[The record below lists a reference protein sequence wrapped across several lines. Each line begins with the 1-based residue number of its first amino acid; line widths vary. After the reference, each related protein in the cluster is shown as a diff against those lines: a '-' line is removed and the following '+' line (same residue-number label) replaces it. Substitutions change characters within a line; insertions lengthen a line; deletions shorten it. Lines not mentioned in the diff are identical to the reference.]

1 MTTRALVITSSILAE
16 NGQSIALANRFIEQ
30 ASARN
35 DVNVTQRDV
44 VKTSLAHLDISELGA
59 WQVAAAER
67 SAEQQALAARS
78 DELLAELRA
87 NDVLVIAVPMYN
99 LGIPSQLKAWFDR
112 VLRAGETFRYTE
124 NGPQGLVEGKRAII
138 LAARGGQCP
147 QGLVEGKRAII
158 LAARGGQ
165 YAGTEFDSQTP
176 HLKAMLGLMGIKEVD
191 VVYAEGLNLGEQQ
204 REAAIKEAFQAI
216 DQLVEGL

>member
-1 MTTRALVITSSILAE
+1 M
-16 NGQSIALANRFIEQ
+16 ANRFIEQ

-44 VKTSLAHLDISELGA
+44 VKTSLSHLDISELGA

-67 SAEQQALAARS
+67 TAEQQALAARS
-78 DELLAELRA
+78 DELLTELRT

-124 NGPQGLVEGKRAII
+124 NG
-138 LAARGGQCP
+138 P

>member
-16 NGQSIALANRFIEQ
+16 NGQSNALANRFIEQ
-30 ASARN
+30 ANARN
-35 DVNVTQRDV
+35 GMEVTQRDV
-44 VKTSLAHLDISELGA
+44 VKNALPHLDISELGA

-67 SAEQQALAARS
+67 TAEQQVLAARS
-78 DELLAELRA
+78 DGLLAELHA

-138 LAARGGQCP
+138 LAARGGQ
-147 QGLVEGKRAII
+147 
-158 LAARGGQ
+158 
-165 YAGTEFDSQTP
+165 YAGTELDSQTP
-176 HLKAMLGLMGIKEVD
+176 HLKTMLGLMGITDVD
-191 VVYAEGLNLGEQQ
+191 VVYAEGLNMGDQHRATAL
-204 REAAIKEAFQAI
+204 KEAFQAI

>member
-1 MTTRALVITSSILAE
+1 MSTRVLVITSSILAE

-30 ASARN
+30 ANARAN
-35 DVNVTQRDV
+35 IDVTQRDV
-44 VKTSLAHLDISELGA
+44 VKNALPHLDISELGA
-59 WQVAAAER
+59 WQVAGAER
-67 SAEQQALAARS
+67 TAEQRALASRS
-78 DELLAELRA
+78 DELLAELRTT
-87 NDVLVIAVPMYN
+87 DVLVLAVPMYN

-112 VLRAGETFRYTE
+112 VLRAGETFRYAE
-124 NGPQGLVEGKRAII
+124 NG
-138 LAARGGQCP
+138 P

-176 HLKAMLGLMGIKEVD
+176 HLKTMLGLMGITDVN
-191 VVYAEGLNLGEQQ
+191 VVYAEGLNMGEQQ
-204 REAAIKEAFQAI
+204 RAAALKEAFQAI

>member
-16 NGQSIALANRFIEQ
+16 NGQSNALANRFLAQ
-30 ASARN
+30 ANARN
-35 DVNVTQRDV
+35 DIDVTQRDV
-44 VKTSLAHLDISELGA
+44 VKTSLPHLDISELGA

-67 SAEQQALAARS
+67 TAEQQALAARS

-138 LAARGGQCP
+138 LAARGGQ
-147 QGLVEGKRAII
+147 
-158 LAARGGQ
+158 
-165 YAGTEFDSQTP
+165 YAGTEMDSQAT
-176 HLKAMLGLMGIKEVD
+176 HLKTMLGLMGITDVN
-191 VVYAEGLNLGEQQ
+191 VVYAEGLNMGEQQ

>member
-1 MTTRALVITSSILAE
+1 MSTRALVITSSILAE

-30 ASARN
+30 ANARN
-35 DVNVTQRDV
+35 DIEVTQRDV
-44 VKTSLAHLDISELGA
+44 VNTALPHLDISELGA
-59 WQVAAAER
+59 WQVMASDR
-67 SAEQQALAARS
+67 TAEQQALAARS
-78 DELLAELRA
+78 DELLAELHA

-138 LAARGGQCP
+138 LAARGGQ
-147 QGLVEGKRAII
+147 
-158 LAARGGQ
+158 

-176 HLKAMLGLMGIKEVD
+176 HLKAMLGLMGITDVN
-191 VVYAEGLNLGEQQ
+191 VVYAEGLNMGEQQ
-204 REAAIKEAFQAI
+204 RDAALKEAFQAV

>member
-16 NGQSIALANRFIEQ
+16 NGQSIALANRFIGQ

-44 VKTSLAHLDISELGA
+44 VKTSLPHLDISELGA
-59 WQVAAAER
+59 WQVAAPER
-67 SAEQQALAARS
+67 TSEQQSLAARS

-124 NGPQGLVEGKRAII
+124 TG
-138 LAARGGQCP
+138 P

>member
-30 ASARN
+30 ASTRN

-44 VKTSLAHLDISELGA
+44 VKTSLPHLDISELGA

-67 SAEQQALAARS
+67 TAEQQALAARS

-138 LAARGGQCP
+138 LAARGGQ
-147 QGLVEGKRAII
+147 
-158 LAARGGQ
+158 

>member
-1 MTTRALVITSSILAE
+1 MTTRALVITSSILAD
-16 NGQSIALANRFIEQ
+16 NGQSNALANRLIEQ
-30 ASARN
+30 ANARN
-35 DVNVTQRDV
+35 DIEVTQRDV
-44 VKTSLAHLDISELGA
+44 VKNTLPHLDISELGA

-67 SAEQQALAARS
+67 TAEQQALAVRS

-99 LGIPSQLKAWFDR
+99 LGVPSQLKAWFDR

-138 LAARGGQCP
+138 LAARGGM
-147 QGLVEGKRAII
+147 
-158 LAARGGQ
+158 
-165 YAGTEFDSQTP
+165 YAGTEMDSQTP
-176 HLKAMLGLMGIKEVD
+176 HLKSMLGLMGITDVD
-191 VVYAEGLNLGEQQ
+191 VVYAEGLNMGDQHRAVAL
-204 REAAIKEAFQAI
+204 KEAFQAI